1 MLAGCSLLWTPRPAQ
16 SRCVTMSGGS
26 MWSELRAY
34 RASEFKA
41 GNAEQKTRKRDIFT
55 AWTETQS
62 SRFAEMLQPVV
73 RSLRP
78 PIRRVPSDADEYVPG
93 PGLSLTVVWDRQGPF
108 VVATDDYCVL
118 KARRR
123 RQSRATEAGL
133 ARAQFV
139 ERVGGGGGLIRPDG
153 GRPGSRARVAIRVG
167 RSAQHGHS
175 RQVAAPLSHRCSAAR
190 APRTRLGRATA
201 ARAHARVT
209 APEQRGTWC
218 IASRA
223 AHTLIIA

>member
-139 ERVGGGGGLIRPDG
+139 ERVEAVEADLYALMGVAPVPELALRSALDE
-153 GRPGSRARVAIRVG
+153 ARSMGIPG
-167 RSAQHGHS
+167 RSPHLY
-175 RQVAAPLSHRCSAAR
+175 R
-190 APRTRLGRATA
+190 TA
-201 ARAHARVT
+201 AALLELLERASA
-209 APEQRGTWC
+209 EQR
-218 IASRA
+218 R
-223 AHTLIIA
+223 LELMQE

>member
-1 MLAGCSLLWTPRPAQ
+1 MLAGCSLPWTPRPAP

-41 GNAEQKTRKRDIFT
+41 GNAEQKTHKRDILA

-139 ERVGGGGGLIRPDG
+139 ERVEAVEADLYALMGVAPVPELALRSALDE
-153 GRPGSRARVAIRVG
+153 ARSMGIPG
-167 RSAQHGHS
+167 RSPHLY
-175 RQVAAPLSHRCSAAR
+175 R
-190 APRTRLGRATA
+190 TA
-201 ARAHARVT
+201 AALLELLERASV
-209 APEQRGTWC
+209 EQR
-218 IASRA
+218 R
-223 AHTLIIA
+223 LELMQE